1 MKKNYYYMIA
11 LLLIAISGIFGPL
24 QQIKSLTT
32 LVTYIFTVI
41 DWTTLVVGAT
51 MTAWFRRDVNVNVSF
66 FNNFFYVLLT
76 YLICYFLTYY
86 ILKF

>member
-1 MKKNYYYMIA
+1 MIA